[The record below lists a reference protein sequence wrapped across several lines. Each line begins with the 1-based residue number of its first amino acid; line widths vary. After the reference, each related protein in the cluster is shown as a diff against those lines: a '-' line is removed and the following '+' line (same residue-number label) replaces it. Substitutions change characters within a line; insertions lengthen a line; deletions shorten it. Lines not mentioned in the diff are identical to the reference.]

1 MNILRIPGAPRMG
14 QAVAP
19 IVPVAPVGPI
29 VSVAPTPVVGP
40 DGNYLVPLLIGAV
53 VLGGVA
59 LLISASKK

>member
-1 MNILRIPGAPRMG
+1 MG